1 MTSDPKRV
9 KILIVT
15 RNLPPLVGG
24 MERLNWHMAEQLS
37 RFCEICVVGP
47 IGSKRLGPG
56 GVDIQE
62 VSLRPLW
69 KFLLLAQVK
78 ALKLARV
85 WRPTTV
91 LAGSGL
97 TAPLALL
104 AARMSGAR
112 AVAYVHGLDI
122 ALERPVYRALWLPA
136 IRKMDR
142 VIANSTATLS
152 LAVAAGIPKHRV
164 AVVHPGVDTPVG
176 KHGNDSASSMF
187 RHRHGL
193 GSGPLLLSVGRLT
206 ARKGLREFVQEVL
219 PQVAARYPAVQLV
232 VVGGNA
238 KDALAANSQTPASI
252 RAAAEQAGVGGH
264 LHILGPISDG
274 ELAEAYRA
282 VSVHVFPVREIP
294 GDPEG
299 FGMVAIE
306 AAAHGVPTIAY
317 ATGGVVDAVADGI
330 SGYLARVGDPESMA
344 AGIVRALADPLR
356 AEPMQEFAQ
365 KFAWHRFGEHML
377 RELHAADV
385 LPGSG

>member
-1 MTSDPKRV
+1 MTADRKRE

-37 RFCEICVVGP
+37 RFGEICVVGP
-47 IGSKRLGPG
+47 AGSKKLGPN

-69 KFLLLAQVK
+69 KFLLLAQLK
-78 ALKLARV
+78 ALRLARA
-85 WRPTTV
+85 WRPTVV

-97 TAPLALL
+97 TAPIVLL
-104 AARMSGAR
+104 AARMSGAH
-112 AVAYVHGLDI
+112 AIAYVHGLDI

-136 IRKMDR
+136 IRRMDR
-142 VIANSTATLS
+142 VIANSTATWL
-152 LAVAAGIPKHRV
+152 LAVAAGIPMDRI
-164 AVVHPGVDTPVG
+164 ALVHPGVEMPDG
-176 KHGNDSASSMF
+176 ERGYDSASSMF

-193 GSGPLLLSVGRLT
+193 GPGPVLLSVGRLT
-206 ARKGLREFVQEVL
+206 ARKGVCEFVQEVL
-219 PQVAARYPAVQLV
+219 PQVAARFPEVQLV

-238 KDALAANSQTPASI
+238 KDALAASSQTPASI

-264 LHILGPISDG
+264 LHLLGPISDR

-282 VSVHVFPVREIP
+282 ASVHVFPVREIP

-306 AAAHGVPTIAY
+306 AAAHGVPTVAY
-317 ATGGVVDAVADGI
+317 ATGGVVDAVAHGI
-330 SGYLARVGDPESMA
+330 SGYLAGVSDPEQMM
-344 AGIVRALADPLR
+344 AGIVRVLADPLPVK
-356 AEPMQEFAQ
+356 PMQEFAAE
-365 KFAWHRFGEHML
+365 FDWHRFGERML
-377 RELHAADV
+377 RELQVVDI
-385 LPGSG
+385 PTGGG